1 MDYFRPADSRGHE
14 QTGWLDSRHTFSF
27 GSYYD
32 PRHMGLSVLRVINDD
47 TVAPGAGFDT
57 HGHRDM
63 EIISYVMEGVIEHQD
78 SLGNRFVVPAGEV
91 QRMSAGSGILHSEYN
106 ASCTDNLRF
115 LQIWIKPNVQG
126 IKPGYAQ
133 ANIEQTGQLTPLVT
147 PDGRANSLPIH
158 QNASLYRLRLA
169 AGESKTLE
177 AGSRQG
183 YLQVIRGLASSE
195 KITLQAGDGVGVI
208 TSDTLTVVAEDD
220 GFEALWFD
228 LP

>member
-14 QTGWLDSRHTFSF
+14 QAGWLDSRHTFSF

-32 PRHMGLSVLRVINDD
+32 PQHMGLSVLRVINDD

-63 EIISYVMEGVIEHQD
+63 EIISYVMAGAIEHQD

-106 ASCTDNLRF
+106 ASDTENLRF
-115 LQIWIKPNVQG
+115 MQIWIKPSVQG
-126 IKPGYAQ
+126 IKPGYEQ
-133 ANIEQTGQLTPLVT
+133 ANIEQTEQLTPLVT
-147 PDGRANSLPIH
+147 PDGRSGSLHIH
-158 QNASLYRLRLA
+158 QDASVYRLRLE

-183 YLQVIRGLASSE
+183 YLHIISGRATSE
-195 KITLQAGDGVGVI
+195 KTVLQAGDGVGVI
-208 TSDTLTVVAEDD
+208 ASETLTVVAEID